1 MRIFVTGGAGF
12 IGLAVV
18 RRLVQRGDRV
28 MAVVRDPD
36 RATALADLGVE
47 MRAGDLSRTAA
58 IVDAMRGTDAA
69 IHIAGMYRVGIPAA
83 MRPAMLDANV
93 GVTHRILDAVATA
106 GLDRLVYVSTV
117 NVAGNTK
124 GRIIDERYRRD
135 LSEGFLNYYDE
146 TKYLAHRAVRERVD
160 SGAPIVIV
168 MPGVTYGPGD
178 HSGTGQQIR
187 GAHDGSLGYMAL
199 ADVGISA
206 VYVED
211 VAAGIVAALDRGRVG
226 ESYILG
232 GENTRLRDAMR
243 VAARIGGRSLPRL
256 ELPTA
261 LIRLGSHAPAAAGA
275 CGRSAGRSGRGASGR
290 PRGHVLGV
298 VGQGGHGARLPA
310 ARPRHR
316 AARHVRRGLTAHRAH
331 RGGRT
336 TLRAWLASSR
346 CSNPRPRDPPIIR
359 ARTCRS
365 RSVAAERPVS
375 RLPTARSPSGAT
387 PTGSAPGCRPVTTS
401 TSSRACSAAST

>member
-36 RATALADLGVE
+36 RATPLADLGVE

-69 IHIAGMYRVGIPAA
+69 IHVAGMYRVGIPAA

-124 GRIIDERYRRD
+124 GQIIDERYRRD

-178 HSGTGQQIR
+178 HSGPGQQIR
-187 GAHDGSLGYMAL
+187 GAYDGSLGYMAL

-206 VYVED
+206 VFVED

-261 LIRLGSHAPAAAGA
+261 LIRLGSHAPVALARAAGLPDDL
-275 CGRSAGRSGRGASGR
+275 GEVLRAG
-290 PRGHVLGV
+290 LGV
-298 VGQGGHGARLPA
+298 
-310 ARPRHR
+310 
-316 AARHVRRGLTAHRAH
+316 TY
-331 RGGRT
+331 
-336 TLRAWLASSR
+336 WASSAKAATELGY
-346 CSNPRPRDPPIIR
+346 RPRDLGTGLR
-359 ARTCRS
+359 ATFD
-365 RSVAAERPVS
+365 E
-375 RLPTARSPSGAT
+375 G
-387 PTGSAPGCRPVTTS
+387 
-401 TSSRACSAAST
+401 

>member
-36 RATALADLGVE
+36 RATPLADLGVE

-187 GAHDGSLGYMAL
+187 GAYDGSLGYMAL

-261 LIRLGSHAPAAAGA
+261 LIRLGSHAPAALARAAGLPDDL
-275 CGRSAGRSGRGASGR
+275 GEVLRAG
-290 PRGHVLGV
+290 LGV
-298 VGQGGHGARLPA
+298 
-310 ARPRHR
+310 
-316 AARHVRRGLTAHRAH
+316 TY
-331 RGGRT
+331 
-336 TLRAWLASSR
+336 WASSAKAATELGY
-346 CSNPRPRDPPIIR
+346 RPRDLGTGLR
-359 ARTCRS
+359 ATFD
-365 RSVAAERPVS
+365 E
-375 RLPTARSPSGAT
+375 G
-387 PTGSAPGCRPVTTS
+387 
-401 TSSRACSAAST
+401 

>member
-36 RATALADLGVE
+36 RATPLADLGVE

-69 IHIAGMYRVGIPAA
+69 IHMAGMYRVGIPAA

-124 GRIIDERYRRD
+124 GQIIDERYRRD

-178 HSGTGQQIR
+178 HSGPGQQIR
-187 GAHDGSLGYMAL
+187 GAYDGSLGYMAL
-199 ADVGISA
+199 GDVGISA
-206 VYVED
+206 VFVED

-261 LIRLGSHAPAAAGA
+261 LIRLGSHAPVALARAAGLPDDL
-275 CGRSAGRSGRGASGR
+275 GEVLRAG
-290 PRGHVLGV
+290 LGV
-298 VGQGGHGARLPA
+298 
-310 ARPRHR
+310 
-316 AARHVRRGLTAHRAH
+316 TY
-331 RGGRT
+331 
-336 TLRAWLASSR
+336 WASSAKAATELGY
-346 CSNPRPRDPPIIR
+346 RPRDLGTGLR
-359 ARTCRS
+359 ATFD
-365 RSVAAERPVS
+365 E
-375 RLPTARSPSGAT
+375 G
-387 PTGSAPGCRPVTTS
+387 
-401 TSSRACSAAST
+401 

>member
-36 RATALADLGVE
+36 RATQLADLGVE

-69 IHIAGMYRVGIPAA
+69 IHVAGMYRVGIPAA

-124 GRIIDERYRRD
+124 GRIVDERYRRD

-178 HSGTGQQIR
+178 HTGIGEQLR

-199 ADVGISA
+199 VDVGISA

-211 VAAGIVAALDRGRVG
+211 VAAGIVAALDRGRAG

-243 VAARIGGRSLPRL
+243 VAARIGGRALPRV

-261 LIRLGSHAPAAAGA
+261 LIRLGSHAPERLARAAGLPDDL
-275 CGRSAGRSGRGASGR
+275 GEVLRAG
-290 PRGHVLGV
+290 LGV
-298 VGQGGHGARLPA
+298 
-310 ARPRHR
+310 
-316 AARHVRRGLTAHRAH
+316 TY
-331 RGGRT
+331 
-336 TLRAWLASSR
+336 WASSAQAATELGY
-346 CSNPRPRDPPIIR
+346 RPRDLGTGLR
-359 ARTCRS
+359 ATF
-365 RSVAAERPVS
+365 E
-375 RLPTARSPSGAT
+375 G
-387 PTGSAPGCRPVTTS
+387 G
-401 TSSRACSAAST
+401 